1 MSVALRIAGGLEDY
15 LQRRT
20 AIYFLVLALFVMGS
34 AFGAVAVNALSPEQR
49 LDLKTYLDSFFHGL
63 KEGPGV
69 SQAGVAE
76 RSFLTNVVKTG
87 AVLWLLGLSVVGIP
101 LVLIVVFTRGFVL
114 GFTVGFLVKEM
125 AYRGIVLAFL
135 SVLPHN
141 LLLIPAL
148 IVGGVAAISF
158 ALSFLSGRLG
168 WHREGLGEEFA
179 AYTLVMLA
187 VCAAM
192 GAAALVEGFVTPTLL
207 QLVSRVMG

>member
-1 MSVALRIAGGLEDY
+1 MSFALRIAGGLEDY
-15 LQRRT
+15 LHRRT
-20 AIYFLVLALFVMGS
+20 AIYFLVVALFIMGS

-69 SQAGVAE
+69 SQAGVLQ
-76 RSFLTNVVKTG
+76 RSLLTNVVKTG
-87 AVLWLLGLSVVGIP
+87 AVLWVLGLSVVGIP

-158 ALSFLSGRLG
+158 ALSFLTGRLG
-168 WHREGLGEEFA
+168 WHREGLGGEFA
-179 AYTLVMLA
+179 AYTLIMLG
-187 VCAAM
+187 VCTAM